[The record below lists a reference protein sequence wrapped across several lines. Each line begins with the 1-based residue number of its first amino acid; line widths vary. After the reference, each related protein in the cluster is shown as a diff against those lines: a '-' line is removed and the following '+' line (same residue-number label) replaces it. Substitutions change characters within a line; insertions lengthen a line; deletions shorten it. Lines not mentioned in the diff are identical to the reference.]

1 MTTYPNTY
9 AIIDLKNLADNFHKI
24 EEKVKGKTVICVVK
38 ADAYGHG
45 ATRCAMA
52 LEESGAQY
60 FAVSSLDE
68 AMELRDAGIKSPI
81 LILGYVPIE
90 RIDKSLR
97 YDLTYT
103 IYSMTFA
110 NALNKQA
117 QEHQTQAK
125 VHIKINTGMNRLGF
139 KGHDNVLRKAREIAS
154 MNSLHL
160 EGIFSHYATA
170 DDADLSFTEQQHKLF
185 RAVIDE
191 LIKENIHIP
200 MVHISN
206 SAGSSAYLSDIT
218 TAVRTGILLYGIN
231 PSNSIHEDVIP
242 VMNLYST
249 VANISRLNKDE
260 SVSYGRTYFANN
272 AKKIAV
278 ISAGYADGY
287 FRSLSNKGE
296 VSIRGKRAKIVGNI
310 CMDMFMVDITHI
322 EHVAVGD
329 QVTLFGDDPTATEL
343 AELIGTIPYELTC
356 SLSKKR
362 VRRIYK
368 NI

>member
-9 AIIDLKNLADNFHKI
+9 AIIDLKNLTGNFHKI
-24 EEKVKGKTVICVVK
+24 QEKVKDKTVICVVK

-45 ATRCAMA
+45 ATRCATA

-68 AMELRDAGIKSPI
+68 AIELRNADIKSPI

-90 RIDKSLR
+90 RINESLA

-103 IYSMTFA
+103 IYSMSFA
-110 NALNKQA
+110 KALSKSA
-117 QEHQTQAK
+117 QENQTQAK
-125 VHIKINTGMNRLGF
+125 VHIKVNTGMNRLGF
-139 KGHDNVLRKAREIAS
+139 KGHDNILRKTREIAS
-154 MNSLHL
+154 MNSLYL
-160 EGIFSHYATA
+160 EGIFSHYAAA
-170 DDADLSFTEQQHKLF
+170 DEADLSFTEHQHKLF
-185 RAVIDE
+185 RTVIDE
-191 LIKENIHIP
+191 IVKENIHIP

-206 SAGSSAYLSDIT
+206 SAGASASASDIT

-231 PSNSIHEDVIP
+231 PSDSIHEEVIP

-249 VANISRLNKDE
+249 VANISMLNKDE
-260 SVSYGRTYFANN
+260 SVSYGRTYFASET
-272 AKKIAV
+272 KKIAV
-278 ISAGYADGY
+278 VSAGYADGY

-329 QVTLFGDDPTATEL
+329 QVTLFGDDPSATEL
-343 AELIGTIPYELTC
+343 ASLIGTIPYELTC

-362 VRRIYK
+362 VKRIYK

>member
-1 MTTYPNTY
+1 MTKYPNTY
-9 AIIDLKNLADNFHKI
+9 AVINLRNLTGNFHKI
-24 EEKVKGKTVICVVK
+24 EKRVKGKTVICVVK

-68 AMELRDAGIKSPI
+68 AIELRDAGIKSSV

-90 RIDKSLR
+90 RIDESLA

-110 NALNKQA
+110 KALNTSAKDKN
-117 QEHQTQAK
+117 TKAK
-125 VHIKINTGMNRLGF
+125 VHIKVNTGMNRLGL
-139 KGHDNVLRKAREIAS
+139 KGHDNILRKTREIAS
-154 MNSLHL
+154 MPWLNL
-160 EGIFSHYATA
+160 EGIFSHYAAA
-170 DDADLSFTEQQHKLF
+170 DEADLSFTEHQHKLF

-200 MVHISN
+200 MVHMSN
-206 SAGSSAYLSDIT
+206 SAGASAYLSDIT
-218 TAVRTGILLYGIN
+218 TAIRTGILLYGIN
-231 PSNSIHEDVIP
+231 PSDSIREDVVP

-249 VANISRLNKDE
+249 VANISNLNKDE
-260 SVSYGRTYFANN
+260 SVSYGRTYFANET
-272 AKKIAV
+272 KKIAV
-278 ISAGYADGY
+278 VSAGYADGY

-296 VSIRGKRAKIVGNI
+296 VSIRGKRAKIIGNI

-329 QVTLFGDDPTATEL
+329 QVTLFGDDPSATEL
-343 AELIGTIPYELTC
+343 AALIGTIPYELTC